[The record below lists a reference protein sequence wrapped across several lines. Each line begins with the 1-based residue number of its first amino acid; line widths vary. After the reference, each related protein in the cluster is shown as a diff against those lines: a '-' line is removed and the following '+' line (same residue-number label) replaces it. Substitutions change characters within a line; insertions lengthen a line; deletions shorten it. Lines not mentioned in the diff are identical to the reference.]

1 MFEQQYILN
10 KIEQWADRLPYQS
23 LKIEVE
29 LSNQTLTLEKTKQRP
44 IGFQAPPPPKRKG
57 IEYAHAC

>member
-10 KIEQWADRLPYQS
+10 KIEQWAERLPYQS

-29 LSNQTLTLEKTKQRP
+29 LSNQILTLEKTRQRP
-44 IGFQAPPPPKRKG
+44 IGFQAPPHERKV